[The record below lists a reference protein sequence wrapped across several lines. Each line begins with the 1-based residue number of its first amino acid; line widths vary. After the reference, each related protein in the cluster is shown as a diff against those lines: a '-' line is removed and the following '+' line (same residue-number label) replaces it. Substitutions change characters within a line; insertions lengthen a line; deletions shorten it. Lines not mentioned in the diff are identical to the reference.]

1 MTLELDEI
9 LYNALVADETLTA
22 YIGGSERIT
31 STCFEVSPD
40 EADNTP
46 LPCIIVTDDGFQ
58 ATDTNKDVEW
68 EPSEDNVQASV
79 EVDAESPREVKKII
93 RMVRKAIANYV
104 KTMTDDVPYL
114 TNVQSNGVA
123 WDWLKPCYHS
133 TVSYQCIVDNN
144 LNDDGQEESNPGI

>member
-1 MTLELDEI
+1 MELDEI
-9 LYNALVADETLTA
+9 LYNALVADATLTS
-22 YIGGSERIT
+22 YIGGQDRIA

-40 EADNTP
+40 EKDNTP
-46 LPCIIVTDDGFQ
+46 VPCIIVTDDGFQ

-133 TVSYQCIVDNN
+133 TVSYQCIVDNDY
-144 LNDDGQEESNPGI
+144 DDE